1 MGWGRHLAKG
11 IAPEEEFRTRRHL
24 ISTYAR
30 GTKQPGSKAFWV
42 GDSTMFT
49 EIGAQEAQAGEKK
62 EKENV
67 SPEVSSLFQTC
78 CLTAWNIVL

>member
-1 MGWGRHLAKG
+1 
-11 IAPEEEFRTRRHL
+11 
-24 ISTYAR
+24 
-30 GTKQPGSKAFWV
+30 
-42 GDSTMFT
+42 MFT
-49 EIGAQEAQAGEKK
+49 EIGAQEAQAGKKKK